1 MFCSTTK
8 FTTCNLGNKYLTA
21 SELRLHQFAAFCA
34 DTNTV
39 IPLHTSITFIVSR
52 IGNMST
58 QEETTG
64 FLMGSAYVLRG

>member
-8 FTTCNLGNKYLTA
+8 FTTCSLGNKYLTV

-34 DTNTV
+34 DTNAV

-58 QEETTG
+58 EAETTG